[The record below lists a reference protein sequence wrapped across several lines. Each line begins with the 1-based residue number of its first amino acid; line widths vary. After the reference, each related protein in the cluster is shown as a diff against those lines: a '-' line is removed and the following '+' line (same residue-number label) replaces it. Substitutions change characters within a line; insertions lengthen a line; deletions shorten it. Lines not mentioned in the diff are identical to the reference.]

1 MRLSESLSD
10 LIKND
15 VKFTSESS
23 ENEAKYISE
32 LRDAVLK
39 KAESELKDA
48 FIVSE
53 LEVKD
58 NGGELEISVEKAEG
72 EKCERC
78 WAISKTVGQNSER
91 PTLCSRCCENLK

>member
-15 VKFTSESS
+15 VKFTSELS

-39 KAESELKDA
+39 KAESENFSPDLDQ
-48 FIVSE
+48 
-53 LEVKD
+53 LEAVMFEAYD
-58 NGGELEISVEKAEG
+58 NDIPLESAK
-72 EKCERC
+72 ERV
-78 WAISKTVGQNSER
+78 WLAVYVDREAGPEVIE
-91 PTLCSRCCENLK
+91 

>member
-39 KAESELKDA
+39 KAESENFSPDLDQ
-48 FIVSE
+48 
-53 LEVKD
+53 LEAVMFEAYD
-58 NGGELEISVEKAEG
+58 NDIPLESAK
-72 EKCERC
+72 ERV
-78 WAISKTVGQNSER
+78 WLAVYVDREAGPEVIE
-91 PTLCSRCCENLK
+91 